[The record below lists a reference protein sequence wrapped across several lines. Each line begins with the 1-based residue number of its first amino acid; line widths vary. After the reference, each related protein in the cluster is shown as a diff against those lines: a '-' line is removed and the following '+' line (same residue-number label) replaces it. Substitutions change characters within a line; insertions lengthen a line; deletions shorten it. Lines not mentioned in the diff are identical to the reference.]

1 MIFYLKNLVV
11 IIINICTFL
20 FKNIY
25 LYLKMLVFCVF
36 WFKSNLNVLDP
47 LCYDNQ
53 QKSMRSSKQCW
64 LLLAKSRVHPQATI
78 HCIIGFVK

>member
-1 MIFYLKNLVV
+1 M
-11 IIINICTFL
+11 
-20 FKNIY
+20 
-25 LYLKMLVFCVF
+25 
-36 WFKSNLNVLDP
+36 

-78 HCIIGFVK
+78 HCIIGFVKWNEKEAKFNVSAKVRSKNKNT